1 LKFSL
6 KKKIFASIVFNLYQF
21 LWYLFL
27 PFALLYFFYRS
38 IKEPG
43 YASNLT
49 ERLSFYRK
57 EFKGVCWCHAVS
69 LGEFRAARP
78 IFKKLLL
85 NGEKLLITTLTLS
98 GKSAA
103 QQEYRKEIKEGKVL
117 IVYAPLE
124 ITFMFKRFLKNFKP
138 RCCIILECDL
148 WPVLIMTTYNRQ
160 IPLIFAQAQYPEK
173 GFIRDKKFPF
183 LKASLIEKFDLILS
197 KSERHKKRFEYF
209 GAKNVLIMG
218 DTRFEQKVPSHQ
230 IVAASKLKKIAF
242 KKYFTICFAS
252 IGKREFTI
260 ISEIIRD
267 LHEKYKDIFF
277 ILVPRH
283 PNDFDKYKILFEDSS
298 IKVKPRSE
306 MIEIKSDFKICNEK
320 KIKHIN
326 NFSLLWGDSL
336 GELNFYMA
344 MSDLVFMGD
353 SLNNEGSH
361 NIIEPFALEKPVLV
375 GPSIWGIE
383 YPALE
388 ALDVGI
394 LKKISGH
401 KELASALISA
411 YHDKKSNNFD
421 ENQAKNIKNFYKSNQ
436 GASDL
441 FMDQM
446 FKNKFLELN
455 NN

>member
-1 LKFSL
+1 MKFKL
-6 KKKIFASIVFNLYQF
+6 KKIFTLIVFNLYQV

-27 PFALLYFFYRS
+27 PIALLYFLYRS

-43 YASNLT
+43 YASNLI
-49 ERLSFYRK
+49 ERLSFYK
-57 EFKGVCWCHAVS
+57 KDFKGACWCHAVS

-78 IFKKLLL
+78 IFDKLLL

-98 GKSAA
+98 GKRAA
-103 QQEYRKEIKEGKVL
+103 QQEYHKEINENKVV

-124 ITFMFKRFLKNFKP
+124 ISFMFKRFLKNFKP

-148 WPVLIMTTYNRQ
+148 WPVMITTTQKEQ

-209 GAKNVLIMG
+209 GAKKVLIMG
-218 DTRFEQKVPSHQ
+218 DARFEQTIPSHQ
-230 IVAASKLKKIAF
+230 IVAASKLKNIAF
-242 KKYFTICFAS
+242 KNYFTICFAS
-252 IGKREFTI
+252 IGKQEFEI
-260 ISEIIRD
+260 ISKTIRD

-283 PNDFDKYKILFEDSS
+283 PNDFSKYKILFEDNS
-298 IKVKPRSE
+298 ITVKPRSE
-306 MIEIKSDFKICNEK
+306 MMEIKPDFKISDEK
-320 KIKHIN
+320 KIKDLN
-326 NFSLLWGDSL
+326 NFNLLWGDSL

-361 NIIEPFALEKPVLV
+361 NIIEPFALEKPVIV

-388 ALDVGI
+388 ALDIGI
-394 LKKISGH
+394 LKKISGQ
-401 KELASALISA
+401 KELASALVSA
-411 YHDKKSNNFD
+411 YQDKKLNNFD
-421 ENQAKNIKNFYKSNQ
+421 ESQIKDIKNFYKSNQ
-436 GASDL
+436 GASDR

-446 FKNKFLELN
+446 VNNNFLDLN
-455 NN
+455 NT

>member
-1 LKFSL
+1 M
-6 KKKIFASIVFNLYQF
+6 VFYLYKA

-27 PFALLYFFYRS
+27 PIALLYFFYRS

-43 YASNLT
+43 YSSNLL
-49 ERLSFYRK
+49 ERLSVYK
-57 EFKGVCWCHAVS
+57 KDFKGACWCHAVS

-78 IFKKLLL
+78 IFNKLLL

-98 GKSAA
+98 GKRAA
-103 QQEYRKEIKEGKVL
+103 QQEYHKEINENKVV

-124 ITFMFKRFLKNFKP
+124 ISLLLKRFLKNFKP
-138 RCCIILECDL
+138 KCCIILECDL
-148 WPVLIMTTYNRQ
+148 WPVMITTTYKEQ
-160 IPLIFAQAQYPEK
+160 VPLIFAQAQYPEK
-173 GFIRDKKFPF
+173 GFLRDKKFPF
-183 LKASLIEKFDLILS
+183 LKASLIEKFDLVLS

-209 GAKNVLIMG
+209 GAKKVLIMG
-218 DTRFEQKVPSHQ
+218 DARFEQGVPLDQ
-230 IVAASKLKKIAF
+230 INAALKLKKIALR
-242 KKYFTICFAS
+242 KYFTICFAS
-252 IGKREFTI
+252 IGKQEFEI
-260 ISEIIRD
+260 ISKIISD
-267 LHEKYKDIFF
+267 LYKKHKDIFF

-283 PNDFDKYKILFEDSS
+283 PNDFSKYKILFEDSLLN
-298 IKVKPRSE
+298 VKPRSE
-306 MIEIKSDFKICNEK
+306 MVEIKTDFKICNEK
-320 KIKHIN
+320 KIKDLN

-361 NIIEPFALEKPVLV
+361 NIIEPFALQKPVIV

-383 YPALE
+383 FPALE

-394 LKKISGH
+394 LKKIGGQ
-401 KELASALISA
+401 KELASALVSA
-411 YHDKKSNNFD
+411 YYDKKRMNFH
-421 ENQAKNIKNFYKSNQ
+421 ESHLENIKKFYKSNQ

-446 FKNKFLELN
+446 YNNKFLEFN